1 MTIEQITAPKQP
13 NLSCRIELTYKEV
26 RAILQ
31 ALVRTDAKG
40 EELEIV
46 MELQDKLADFLQNA
60 KVPNQSVIVEY
71 AQKVLEN
78 ILFWR
83 N

>member
-1 MTIEQITAPKQP
+1 MTIERITSQKQP
-13 NLSCRIELTYKEV
+13 NLFCRIELTYKEA

-46 MELQDKLADFLQNA
+46 MELQDKLANFLQN
-60 KVPNQSVIVEY
+60 E
-71 AQKVLEN
+71 KVLHP
-78 ILFWR
+78 
-83 N
+83 